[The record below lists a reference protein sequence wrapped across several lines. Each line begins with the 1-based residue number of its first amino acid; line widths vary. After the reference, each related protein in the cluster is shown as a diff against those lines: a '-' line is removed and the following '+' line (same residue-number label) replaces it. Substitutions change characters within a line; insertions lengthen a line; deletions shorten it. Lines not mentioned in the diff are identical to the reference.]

1 MWNDNDTTNASDD
14 LAKLPRGPGAGS
26 GAATLPSARAAP
38 VESIAQTARL
48 GDDPRVDAEFD
59 RFARVAQPMPGGG
72 WYDPVN
78 GGPEMP
84 SGVRGADWDS
94 FVADC
99 ARLGR
104 RRD

>member
-1 MWNDNDTTNASDD
+1 M
-14 LAKLPRGPGAGS
+14 LAKLYMWADEGKGR
-26 GAATLPSARAAP
+26 TERMKITP
-38 VESIAQTARL
+38 VIDSIADR
-48 GDDPRVDAEFD
+48 EFD
-59 RFARVAQPMPGGG
+59 RFTRVAVWMPGGG

-94 FVADC
+94 VVADC